1 MKKIICLIIILIAIG
16 AEASSKYYYA
26 TAKTEFNLSLPVKN
40 VSGDNE
46 SSAATQENSQ
56 ENSSDDAK
64 MPEKVLSEDEKNN
77 ENNTD
82 ETEEAENTEDIEEA
96 DNPDNA
102 NNADNADIAETVETA
117 LIVSRLEK
125 TSFYTSIAVKNINDA
140 YVDLLSGDEIGKAD
154 TIFISLENED
164 GVIKTLRIGL
174 DEAIDKLLFAEIN
187 SDQSVI
193 SQNVTGMTDIAD
205 VTNLNDEQHFIQY
218 FVALDR
224 LTSPVILIKPDG
236 EHIYFENGKALATQP
251 FEKEYEIES
260 IKAVR
265 DEFEI
270 RIK

>member
-26 TAKTEFNLSLPVKN
+26 TAKTEFYLSLPVKN

-96 DNPDNA
+96 DNP
-102 NNADNADIAETVETA
+102 DNADIAETVETA

-236 EHIYFENGKALATQP
+236 EHIYFENGKALAAQP

-270 RIK
+270 KIK

>member
-96 DNPDNA
+96 DNP
-102 NNADNADIAETVETA
+102 DNADIAETVETA

-236 EHIYFENGKALATQP
+236 EHIYFENGKALAAQP

>member
-1 MKKIICLIIILIAIG
+1 M
-16 AEASSKYYYA
+16 
-26 TAKTEFNLSLPVKN
+26 
-40 VSGDNE
+40 
-46 SSAATQENSQ
+46 
-56 ENSSDDAK
+56 
-64 MPEKVLSEDEKNN
+64 
-77 ENNTD
+77 
-82 ETEEAENTEDIEEA
+82 
-96 DNPDNA
+96 
-102 NNADNADIAETVETA
+102 
-117 LIVSRLEK
+117 EK
-125 TSFYTSIAVKNINDA
+125 TSFYTSIAVKNINDV

-164 GVIKTLRIGL
+164 GVIKSLRIGL

-236 EHIYFENGKALATQP
+236 EHIYFENGKALAAQP

-270 RIK
+270 KIK

>member
-96 DNPDNA
+96 DNA
-102 NNADNADIAETVETA
+102 NNADNSDIAETVETA

>member
-96 DNPDNA
+96 DN
-102 NNADNADIAETVETA
+102 ADNADIAEIVETA
-117 LIVSRLEK
+117 LILSRLGK

-236 EHIYFENGKALATQP
+236 EHIYFENGKALAAQP

>member
-26 TAKTEFNLSLPVKN
+26 TAKTEFNLNLPVKN
-40 VSGDNE
+40 VSADNE
-46 SSAATQENSQ
+46 SSATTQENSQ

-96 DNPDNA
+96 DNANNA
-102 NNADNADIAETVETA
+102 NNSDIAETVETVETA

-125 TSFYTSIAVKNINDA
+125 TSFYTSIAVKNINNV

-236 EHIYFENGKALATQP
+236 EHIYFENGKALAAQP

-270 RIK
+270 KIK

>member
-56 ENSSDDAK
+56 ENSSDDAT

-96 DNPDNA
+96 DNADNA
-102 NNADNADIAETVETA
+102 NNADIAETVETA

-236 EHIYFENGKALATQP
+236 EHIYFENGKALAAQP
-251 FEKEYEIES
+251 FEQEYEIES

>member
-96 DNPDNA
+96 DNPDN
-102 NNADNADIAETVETA
+102 AETVETA

-236 EHIYFENGKALATQP
+236 EHIYFENGKALAAQP
-251 FEKEYEIES
+251 FEQEYEIES

>member
-102 NNADNADIAETVETA
+102 DIAETVETA

-174 DEAIDKLLFAEIN
+174 DRRLINFYLL
-187 SDQSVI
+187 
-193 SQNVTGMTDIAD
+193 
-205 VTNLNDEQHFIQY
+205 
-218 FVALDR
+218 
-224 LTSPVILIKPDG
+224 K
-236 EHIYFENGKALATQP
+236 
-251 FEKEYEIES
+251 
-260 IKAVR
+260 
-265 DEFEI
+265 
-270 RIK
+270 

>member
-102 NNADNADIAETVETA
+102 DNSDIAETVETA

-125 TSFYTSIAVKNINDA
+125 TSFYTSIAVKNINNV

-164 GVIKTLRIGL
+164 GVIKSLRIGL

>member
-1 MKKIICLIIILIAIG
+1 MKKIICLIIILMAIG

-56 ENSSDDAK
+56 ENSSDNAK

-82 ETEEAENTEDIEEA
+82 ETEEAKNTEDIEEA

-102 NNADNADIAETVETA
+102 DNADNSDIAETVETA

>member
-64 MPEKVLSEDEKNN
+64 MPEKVLSDDEKNN

-82 ETEEAENTEDIEEA
+82 ETEEAENTD
-96 DNPDNA
+96 
-102 NNADNADIAETVETA
+102 NADNSDIAETVETVETA

-164 GVIKTLRIGL
+164 GVINSLRIGL

>member
-40 VSGDNE
+40 VSADNE
-46 SSAATQENSQ
+46 SGATTQENSQ

-96 DNPDNA
+96 DNP
-102 NNADNADIAETVETA
+102 DNADIAETVETA

-270 RIK
+270 KIK

>member
-16 AEASSKYYYA
+16 GEASSKYYYA

-102 NNADNADIAETVETA
+102 DIAETVETA

-125 TSFYTSIAVKNINDA
+125 TSFYTSIAVKNINNV

-193 SQNVTGMTDIAD
+193 SQNVTGMTDIAE

-270 RIK
+270 KIK

>member
-1 MKKIICLIIILIAIG
+1 MKKIICLIIILIVIG

-40 VSGDNE
+40 VSADNE
-46 SSAATQENSQ
+46 SSATTQENSQ

-82 ETEEAENTEDIEEA
+82 ETEEAENADDVEEA
-96 DNPDNA
+96 DN
-102 NNADNADIAETVETA
+102 ADNAYNTDIAETA
-117 LIVSRLEK
+117 LIVSHLEK
-125 TSFYTSIAVKNINDA
+125 TSFYTSIAVKNINDV

-164 GVIKTLRIGL
+164 GVIKSLRIGL

-236 EHIYFENGKALATQP
+236 EHIYFENGKALAAQP

-270 RIK
+270 KIK